1 MPENKLWK
9 FIAKRSLVLFVL
21 LSTLNIAFMKERW
34 LVLAGLA
41 LGSSF
46 GILKLSSLIR
56 ACENVLIKT
65 DKPNKSS
72 GVIVKFLINQIV
84 TVVLLAVSLSISLWF
99 FTGITA
105 GVLLVPAAIFIN
117 NITEILGITKNN
129 FE

>member
-1 MPENKLWK
+1 
-9 FIAKRSLVLFVL
+9 
-21 LSTLNIAFMKERW
+21 
-34 LVLAGLA
+34 
-41 LGSSF
+41 
-46 GILKLSSLIR
+46 LKLSSLIR